1 MISTLYPLQQ
11 AIDRLQTVD
20 DERASQEAAEDI
32 AQVCD
37 SIQIEAV
44 LAYRQYKN
52 ATAAQLAFQQYHRRL
67 IRLQAIAYSLL
78 KLHNNESTKLIINK
92 INALLEEHENIY
104 FDHLDLAASL
114 PAHYQDQL
122 EEQVQATLPSISAQL
137 LNKGITSC
145 YLSELQYAMNSLFAC
160 DKLPSISYHHRYY
173 LPQLLNALKQLAFD
187 KRQKFWLQRF
197 IELLINYNFNY
208 MGFFNR
214 WREQQDQHLQQA
226 ILQEK
231 GGEYFRLSKQ
241 ALRHYC
247 PPSQMAFD
255 PQQSNLLQ
263 HMKDYINSQKRDYKQ
278 AQHEAELAH
287 PTALQTNLSSLEMAV
302 DFHYKYKSGYYP
314 YATKREAAKAYAQAH
329 RSKTGQYISP
339 HTLEKL
345 DKKELEGAAIR
356 IRKKLLDIA
365 RQMKDDFNL

>member
-32 AQVCD
+32 VQVCD

-44 LAYRQYKN
+44 LAYRKYKN
-52 ATAAQLAFQQYHRRL
+52 ATAAQLAFQQYHRKL
-67 IRLQAIAYSLL
+67 IRLQAFVYSLL
-78 KLHNNESTKLIINK
+78 KLHNNIYITLVINK
-92 INALLEEHENIY
+92 INEILEEHEIIY
-104 FDHLDLAASL
+104 FDHLDLATPL
-114 PAHYQDQL
+114 PLHYQDQL
-122 EEQVQATLPSISAQL
+122 AEQVHAVLPDISTRL
-137 LNKGITSC
+137 LDKGILHC
-145 YLSELQYAMNSLFAC
+145 YVSELAYAMDSLFAH
-160 DKLPSISYHHRYY
+160 DKLPTICYHHRYY
-173 LPQLLNALKQLAFD
+173 IPQLLNALKQLVFD
-187 KRQKFWLQRF
+187 KRQKSWLHRF

-226 ILQEK
+226 VLQEK
-231 GGEYFRLSKQ
+231 SGEYFRLSKQ

-255 PQQSNLLQ
+255 LRHSSLLEY
-263 HMKDYINSQKRDYKQ
+263 MRDYVSSQKRDYKQ
-278 AQHEAELAH
+278 AQHEAEIAH
-287 PTALQTNLSSLEMAV
+287 PSALHTSLSSLEMTI
-302 DFHYKYKSGYYP
+302 DFHYKYKFDYYP
-314 YATKREAAKAYAQAH
+314 HPTKREAAKAYAQAH

-345 DKKELEGAAIR
+345 DKKELEGAATKMR
-356 IRKKLLDIA
+356 SKLLKIA
-365 RQMKDDFNL
+365 QQIKEDFNL

>member
-1 MISTLYPLQQ
+1 MISTLGILQE
-11 AIDRLQTVD
+11 AIEKVICAKDGNAL
-20 DERASQEAAEDI
+20 QEAAEEI
-32 AQVCD
+32 VQVCD

-44 LAYRQYKN
+44 LAYRKYKN
-52 ATAAQLAFQQYHRRL
+52 ATAAQLAFQQYHRKL
-67 IRLQAIAYSLL
+67 VRLQAVAYSLL
-78 KLHNNESTKLIINK
+78 KLHNNASTKLIINK
-92 INALLEEHENIY
+92 INALLEEHEIIY
-104 FDHLDLAASL
+104 FDHLDLATSL
-114 PAHYQDQL
+114 PVHYQDQL
-122 EEQVQATLPSISAQL
+122 AEQVHSALPDISARL
-137 LNKGITSC
+137 LDKGILHC
-145 YLSELQYAMNSLFAC
+145 YVSELAYAMDSLFTH
-160 DKLPSISYHHRYY
+160 DKLPTICYHHRYY
-173 LPQLLNALKQLAFD
+173 VPQLLNALKQLAFD
-187 KRQKFWLQRF
+187 KRQKSWLHRF

-208 MGFFNR
+208 MGIFNR

-255 PQQSNLLQ
+255 PQQSSLLK
-263 HMKDYINSQKRDYKQ
+263 HMKDYINAQKRDYKQ
-278 AQHEAELAH
+278 SQLEAELAH

-345 DKKELEGAAIR
+345 DKKELEAAATKMR
-356 IRKKLLDIA
+356 SKLLKIA
-365 RQMKDDFNL
+365 QQVKDDFNL